1 MYQIHS
7 CFLNYEYMMIIVQ
20 CIILL
25 ITCYCYVPQSEYSGQ
40 KMHFQINEG
49 SNPYWF
55 TFFVEYED
63 GNGDLGAVS
72 LKQVRRSAC
81 HLCS

>member
-1 MYQIHS
+1 MFHRAP
-7 CFLNYEYMMIIVQ
+7 C
-20 CIILL
+20 
-25 ITCYCYVPQSEYSGQ
+25 EYSRQ
-40 KMHFQINEG
+40 KTHFQINEG

-55 TFFVEYED
+55 AFLVEYED
-63 GNGDLGAVS
+63 GDGDLGAVS

>member
-20 CIILL
+20 CIVLL
-25 ITCYCYVPQSEYSGQ
+25 ITCYCYVPQRYSGQ
-40 KMHFQINEG
+40 KIHFQINEG

-55 TFFVEYED
+55 AFLVEYED
-63 GNGDLGAVS
+63 GDGDLGEVS
-72 LKQVRRSAC
+72 LKQVRRSAY
-81 HLCS
+81 HPCS